1 MSLKALWTCRRE
13 AKYVSE
19 TSRHWRR
26 KSSPL
31 QVGRMPPLHKI
42 DSGNANTAK
51 LRVQMQDFFRSIS
64 PYLYSLSDETLLV
77 QNDVVAFEMMTS
89 FIRSSWKLTSSQ
101 KTTSSSKIRNVDL
114 DEPVKAERQ
123 SKRRKVWTVY
133 SKSLQ
138 SSTRGLKS

>member
-42 DSGNANTAK
+42 DSGNANTA
-51 LRVQMQDFFRSIS
+51 
-64 PYLYSLSDETLLV
+64 TLLV

-101 KTTSSSKIRNVDL
+101 KTTSSSRIRNVDL

-138 SSTRGLKS
+138 SSTRGLRS